1 MNLIKKVL
9 IILIIALF
17 IYIVV
22 SLLMQRYK
30 NINYR
35 VEKENF
41 SILNSSEQNEF
52 ESLKQSNNVLI
63 QNSSK
68 HYSNLPLK
76 EYCIKTSYNTA
87 LTGKYINL
95 DMVKYLIRRGCR
107 FLDFEV
113 FYIKTTSVVNN
124 VDVTSHTLH
133 VAYSKDN
140 TFVTLNTEN
149 SILLEKVLTAV
160 ITSAFIG
167 PCPNF
172 NDPLFINLR
181 IKSNNT
187 DVYKAVASC
196 VYSTIKDRLYT
207 DNNGLAINVT
217 KDTIL
222 SDIMGKIILC
232 IDKTVVRD
240 YKNYTSCVENDKTCH
255 DLTKLTNMQTGS
267 EDLNLIKYNDLVNQC
282 SVPINILNDNIH
294 TDIKTMKL
302 VVPNPLGTY
311 ANPNIKDFVYRYSCQ
326 DIAYRFYV
334 NDRELSLYEDF
345 FDDNKSAFVPLAIA
359 IPYFENLTY

>member
-1 MNLIKKVL
+1 MSFIKKVL
-9 IILIIALF
+9 IIVIIALF

-22 SLLMQRYK
+22 SLLLQRSK
-30 NINYR
+30 TVNYR

-41 SILNSSEQNEF
+41 SILNSTEQNEF
-52 ESLKQSNNVLI
+52 ERLKKSDIVLI
-63 QNSSK
+63 KNSLDN
-68 HYSNLPLK
+68 YSNLPLK

-87 LTGKYINL
+87 LTGKNINL
-95 DMVKYLIRRGCR
+95 DMVKYLIQRGCR

-124 VDVTSHTLH
+124 VDVTTHEAH
-133 VAYSKDN
+133 VAYSTDN

-149 SILLEKVLTAV
+149 SILLSKVLTAV

-187 DVYKAVASC
+187 AVYKAVAAA
-196 VYSTIKDRLYT
+196 VYATIKDRLYT
-207 DNNGLAINVT
+207 DKNGLAINVT
-217 KDTIL
+217 KNTLL

-232 IDKTVVRD
+232 VDKTVVRN
-240 YKNYTSCVENDKTCH
+240 YTNYTSCDKNDKTCY
-255 DLTKLTNMQTGS
+255 DLTTLTNLQTGS
-267 EDLNLIKYNDLVNQC
+267 EDLNLIKYSDLVNQC
-282 SVPINILNDNIH
+282 SVPINIMNDNIR

-302 VVPNPLGTY
+302 VVPNAIGKY
-311 ANPNIKDFVYRYSCQ
+311 ANPNVKDFIYRYSCQ

-334 NDRELSLYEDF
+334 NDHELSLYEDF
-345 FDDNKSAFVPLAIA
+345 FDDNKSAFVPLSVA